1 MFKVNKL
8 ERCLTGS
15 ENAYFASNEQAS
27 IPVFTAAFCF
37 THVKHNLI
45 KLKLCNN
52 WSAQAVNSISQ
63 CAMWNSTKPIK
74 SSRLEKLTNQSTL
87 NKAQVIEIINAC
99 IVAFMKARNSLVV
112 SWREKKKNE
121 RCILWKLYFAKIF
134 LLTWKSCSWPTFYQ
148 MDFMKR

>member
-1 MFKVNKL
+1 M
-8 ERCLTGS
+8 
-15 ENAYFASNEQAS
+15 
-27 IPVFTAAFCF
+27 
-37 THVKHNLI
+37 
-45 KLKLCNN
+45 
-52 WSAQAVNSISQ
+52 

-134 LLTWKSCSWPTFYQ
+134 LLTWKKL
-148 MDFMKR
+148 FMADLLSNGLHEKVMICYIIMLYY